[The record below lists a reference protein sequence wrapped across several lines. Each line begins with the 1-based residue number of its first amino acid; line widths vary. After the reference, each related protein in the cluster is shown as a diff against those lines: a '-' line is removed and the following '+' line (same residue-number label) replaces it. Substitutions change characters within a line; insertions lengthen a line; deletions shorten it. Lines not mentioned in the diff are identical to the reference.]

1 MLGKTKDGVVQGG
14 PLQALPAGGALVHQ
28 VPNLAVC
35 CAGFM
40 ILWCSFL
47 PFALW
52 EICGWATP
60 AVEAAIA
67 FLLLGIENVGAHLW
81 CTLWEM
87 VVAVLRRG
95 YR

>member
-1 MLGKTKDGVVQGG
+1 
-14 PLQALPAGGALVHQ
+14 
-28 VPNLAVC
+28 
-35 CAGFM
+35 M

-60 AVEAAIA
+60 FVEAAIA
-67 FLLLGIENVGAHLW
+67 FLLLGIENVGAHIALIFG
-81 CTLWEM
+81 LLLPVRREYGRDHRGLM
-87 VVAVLRRG
+87 VHLLALQA